1 LTTTPEN
8 TWKTVDEIADAVL
21 SCTNCRLHENRT
33 NAVPGDGSPVASI
46 LIIGEGPGFNED
58 QQGLPFVGRS
68 GKLLD
73 ELLAQVP
80 LSRKDVFITNVV
92 KCRPPDNRD
101 PLPDEVAACKPYL
114 QRQLDLINPK
124 VIVTLGRHSLL
135 RYYPEGRISK
145 DHGRII
151 KLDDRVLFPLYHPA
165 AGLRNPAIKRDLQED
180 VMRLPEAIREALTMG
195 VSQQPEA
202 DSDSNSEVTESQ
214 ASQISEPIIENT
226 QSEKEEGDQQLGLF

>member
-1 LTTTPEN
+1 M
-8 TWKTVDEIADAVL
+8 
-21 SCTNCRLHENRT
+21 
-33 NAVPGDGSPVASI
+33 PGDGSPVASI

-165 AGLRNPAIKRDLQED
+165 AGLRNPAMKRDLQED

-214 ASQISEPIIENT
+214 ASQISEPII
-226 QSEKEEGDQQLGLF
+226 